1 MSVARIALSRQF
13 IALIDRPAAID
24 PCANSDLASLISLY
38 LPLSGYF
45 VGGLSGNP
53 RSCVSVKFH
62 IAHLYEIQGKHR
74 LAKEHY
80 EILLKNEDAL
90 PLHLKAD
97 IYRQLGM
104 FISLL
109 ARIPS
114 DFARLLLSEIT
125 DRNCRRD

>member
-1 MSVARIALSRQF
+1 VARIALARPF
-13 IALIDRPAAID
+13 IASIDRPAAID
-24 PCANSDLASLISLY
+24 PRANSDLASLISLH

-53 RSCVSVKFH
+53 LPCVSVKFH

-97 IYRQLGM
+97 IYRQLGT
-104 FISLL
+104 FIS
-109 ARIPS
+109 AVAGWNS
-114 DFARLLLSEIT
+114 ERLLL
-125 DRNCRRD
+125 